1 MSVIECY
8 VNGVLQ
14 TDGVSGY
21 GESSN
26 SIAEE
31 IEEVEVEEEEPAIKS
46 EIHHSSKNPSK
57 HKKDVSFPSISN
69 NIFLDEN
76 FENKYTNEKLEMM
89 EKKRKESINP
99 RVQHSNTTEF
109 NSVLSFFRTLERK
122 KKEA

>member
-1 MSVIECY
+1 MMSVIECY

-26 SIAEE
+26 SIEE
-31 IEEVEVEEEEPAIKS
+31 DIEEVEEEEPAIKS
-46 EIHHSSKNPSK
+46 EIHHSSKDPSQ
-57 HKKDVSFPSISN
+57 HKKDVCFPSISN

>member
-1 MSVIECY
+1 MMSVIECY

-14 TDGVSGY
+14 TDGVREY
-21 GESSN
+21 GASSN
-26 SIAEE
+26 SIEE
-31 IEEVEVEEEEPAIKS
+31 IEEVEEKEPAIQS
-46 EIHHSSKNPSK
+46 EIHHTSKDPNQ
-57 HKKDVSFPSISN
+57 HNKDVNFPSISN
-69 NIFLDEN
+69 NTFLHEN

-122 KKEA
+122 KKDA